1 MGKRS
6 ESDFRSPLRSPG
18 EDKVQVHGHFGSEQG
33 QEMRLLSIAK
43 KRGLFLQQKLGLV
56 SALRPTGYFFFSFL
70 SFAPLRWGWGLLWS
84 PKPCIGK
91 QQFLI
96 ARGLWD
102 QKF

>member
-1 MGKRS
+1 M
-6 ESDFRSPLRSPG
+6 
-18 EDKVQVHGHFGSEQG
+18 QVHGHFGSEQG

-56 SALRPTGYFFFSFL
+56 SALRPTGYFFFPFFL
-70 SFAPLRWGWGLLWS
+70 LLPCVGGGGLLWS